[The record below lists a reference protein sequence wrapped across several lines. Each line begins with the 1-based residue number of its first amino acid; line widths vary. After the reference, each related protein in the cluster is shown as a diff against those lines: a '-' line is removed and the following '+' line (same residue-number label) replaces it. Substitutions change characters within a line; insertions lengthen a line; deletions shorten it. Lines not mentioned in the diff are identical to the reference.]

1 MFCWFGIALHFITS
15 LCQKGLFYA
24 SFGSVIVTGHC
35 TGLKAL
41 IEEWWILR
49 KAKI

>member
-1 MFCWFGIALHFITS
+1 MFCWFGIALHSITS
-15 LCQKGLFYA
+15 LCQKDLVYA

-35 TGLKAL
+35 TGLKAIMVKL
-41 IEEWWILR
+41 WILR